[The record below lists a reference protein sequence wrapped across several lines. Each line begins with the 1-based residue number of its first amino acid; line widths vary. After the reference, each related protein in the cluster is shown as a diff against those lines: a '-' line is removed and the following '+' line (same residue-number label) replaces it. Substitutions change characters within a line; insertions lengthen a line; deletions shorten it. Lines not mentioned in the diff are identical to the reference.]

1 MRNCAEI
8 EKNATLSLKFVTT
21 ILQRV
26 QSGCPNNSI
35 RTKGTSNRKANREKL
50 NLEQE
55 PFCRKGSE
63 KRPRPV
69 RTFEFSTGFLHQ
81 KVASKLVALQVPSSF
96 A

>member
-8 EKNATLSLKFVTT
+8 EKNMALSLKFVTT

-63 KRPRPV
+63 KRPV
-69 RTFEFSTGFLHQ
+69 WTFEFSTGFLHQ